1 MKFRDVR
8 DAEKIKNDLL
18 GIQLYN
24 SKSKHRLSNVFMTNP
39 LPGHKACSLRLLQRT
54 TIPAFSNG
62 SAVINWGRPLD
73 EKALV

>member
-1 MKFRDVR
+1 MIYWVYNS
-8 DAEKIKNDLL
+8 I
-18 GIQLYN
+18 N
-24 SKSKHRLSNVFMTNP
+24 SKSKHRLSNVFKTNP
-39 LPGHKACSLRLLQRT
+39 LPGHKACLLQRT

>member
-1 MKFRDVR
+1 MIYWVYNS
-8 DAEKIKNDLL
+8 I
-18 GIQLYN
+18 N